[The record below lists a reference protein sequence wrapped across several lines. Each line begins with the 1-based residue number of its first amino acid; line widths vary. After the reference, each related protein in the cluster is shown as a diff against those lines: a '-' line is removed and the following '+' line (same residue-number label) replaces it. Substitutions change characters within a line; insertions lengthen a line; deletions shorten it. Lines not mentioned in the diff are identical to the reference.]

1 MATKGETKVTRKT
14 KEFARTKE
22 KVYPLSDDFM
32 FTTVMQ
38 HKDACI
44 KLLEAI
50 FGKGKI
56 THIEYEEPTAQKTI
70 RFSPRTKGVR
80 LDVYLEGEE
89 CAYNIELQNAND
101 ENIFKRARYYS
112 SMMDSYM
119 VKRGC
124 EYEDLKKS
132 YVIFLCTFDPYE
144 EGDRVYELQ
153 WQVKGS
159 LT

>member
-1 MATKGETKVTRKT
+1 
-14 KEFARTKE
+14 
-22 KVYPLSDDFM
+22 
-32 FTTVMQ
+32 
-38 HKDACI
+38 
-44 KLLEAI
+44 
-50 FGKGKI
+50 
-56 THIEYEEPTAQKTI
+56 
-70 RFSPRTKGVR
+70 
-80 LDVYLEGEE
+80 
-89 CAYNIELQNAND
+89 
-101 ENIFKRARYYS
+101 
-112 SMMDSYM
+112 M